1 MDSKQDVDTW
11 LAEIATRPS
20 VFNHNLRLRAAEF
33 KGFDLV
39 NEVQMAAPNG
49 AAEHVYLF
57 AKRKARDETLL
68 RVSLSTHDD
77 TRHALLALHDVVDNS
92 MNPDIARAPGKL
104 AKLVDIALAP
114 RVEREQGL
122 AAASFS
128 VGNVAVTVHS
138 VGAVTVDVSAAAVHL
153 GKVLGVAPDKATLK
167 SERAKSFAPAG
178 VELRAGQAL
187 TLVEQLP
194 EARPGAERIQLIASD
209 GEFRREGVTLV
220 YVARSSGPQ
229 RIELFT
235 HAQGSD

>member
-1 MDSKQDVDTW
+1 MDSKQDVDSW
-11 LAEIATRPS
+11 LAEIAARPS

-39 NEVQMAAPNG
+39 NVVQMAAPNG
-49 AAEHVYLF
+49 ATEHVYLF
-57 AKRKARDETLL
+57 AKRKAGDETLL
-68 RVSLSTHDD
+68 RVSVSTHDN
-77 TRHALLALHDVVDNS
+77 TRHALLALRDVVDNS

-128 VGNVAVTVHS
+128 VGNVAVTLHS
-138 VGAVTVDVSAAAVHL
+138 VGTVTVDVSAAAVHL
-153 GKVLGVAPDKATLK
+153 GKVLGVAPDKVTLK

-178 VELRAGQAL
+178 VELLTGQAL

-194 EARPGAERIQLIASD
+194 EARPGTERIQLIASD
-209 GEFRREGVTLV
+209 GEFRREGATLV

-235 HAQGSD
+235 HVQGSN